1 VVAGLVRYA
10 KALLEQRASGP
21 HVVDPDAGVT
31 ASWEMRCGRLN
42 AAAKH
47 QARYVA
53 GGEIAVLW
61 RCGLRRADALALQAH
76 DVDLDARRDELG
88 DPPAVD

>member
-1 VVAGLVRYA
+1 VRNR
-10 KALLEQRASGP
+10 AL
-21 HVVDPDAGVT
+21 
-31 ASWEMRCGRLN
+31 
-42 AAAKH
+42 
-47 QARYVA
+47 
-53 GGEIAVLW
+53 IAVLW